1 MNIDSK
7 YYLPMLMIVIMVLMW
22 SCAAEGRAQGGPVDE
37 TGPVVLAVEPDTDFL
52 AGELRIFV
60 RFDEMVNPL
69 SVPASITIFPE
80 VDHIVRTRGKTIQI
94 IPEQKWPD
102 ETIIHI
108 QFSRRIRDYQGNDM
122 AEPLELFYST
132 GGLIPAGKISG
143 HLYHTTVK
151 TIYNIGLFS
160 FENDQVMDMIR
171 KTDSSADGYFEFLHV
186 PDGLYVIAVIEG
198 ELNEFSEDFRR
209 RKYGMQS
216 IAPLSIESG
225 NEILDIPV
233 YIDEPV
239 ERHEIKSVDFINS
252 IFYELVFND
261 GSTRLYYLPDKELSG
276 SGMENPLR
284 EFTETSGDTLAISL
298 DLSNRLEEY
307 RCDEFI
313 ISQPS
318 ILDTIPPELN
328 KYAWDNEEY
337 LLTFSEPVRPII
349 GDVILDSLFLTVN
362 DSLVTG
368 ILNYNFK
375 SPYVIQLDQIPVQ
388 DDKLQIQLFQLQDYF
403 SNVFVDSV
411 KKFTVMPQMVTE
423 TEFELGSIVGSVNY
437 TGSDSIIVEANSI
450 ESGEKYYSTSAGE
463 FVFEDLPAGD
473 YVFRAFEKKNLLDPN
488 IYFSGLWNP
497 YQKAAR
503 FGIYSDTIEVRK
515 RWVIEGVQIDIY

>member
-1 MNIDSK
+1 MNLDSK
-7 YYLPMLMIVIMVLMW
+7 YYLPTLLIVIMVLMW

-52 AGELRIFV
+52 AGELRVIV

-94 IPEQKWPD
+94 IPEQKWP
-102 ETIIHI
+102 EEAIIHI
-108 QFSRRIRDYQGNDM
+108 QLSRRIRDYQGNDM

-132 GGLIPAGKISG
+132 GGIIPGGKISG
-143 HLYHTTVK
+143 HLFNTTAK

-160 FENDQVMDMIR
+160 FENGRVMDKIR
-171 KTDSSADGYFEFLHV
+171 KTDSTVGGYFEFLHV

-216 IAPLSIESG
+216 YAPLSIESG

-239 ERHEIKSVDFINS
+239 ERLEIKSVDFINS

-261 GSTRLYYLPDKELSG
+261 GSTSLYFVRDDG
-276 SGMENPLR
+276 LR
-284 EFTETSGDTLAISL
+284 EFTETSSDTLAISL

-313 ISQPS
+313 ITQPV

-337 LLTFSEPVRPII
+337 LLTFSEPVQPII

-362 DSLVTG
+362 DSLITG

-375 SPYVIQLDQIPVQ
+375 SPYVIQLNQIPVQ
-388 DDKLQIQLFQLQDYF
+388 DDKLQIQFFQLQDYF
-403 SNVFVDSV
+403 SNVFTDSV
-411 KKFTVMPQMVTE
+411 KKFNVMPQLVTE

-473 YVFRAFEKKNLLDPN
+473 YVFRAFEKKNLLNPN

-497 YQKAAR
+497 YRKAAR
-503 FGIYSDTIEVRK
+503 FGIYPDTIEVRK